1 MSLPTSHLILVRR
14 WVESATER
22 DEHGNPVAGHGEPEE
37 LWVHSIAPGPSTE
50 SIRAGRV
57 SDEVEFT
64 ILAPAGV
71 AVDARDVVLLS
82 GVEGEFQVHGD
93 SRDWT
98 RGPWPM
104 PIAGVEIEL
113 SRKRG

>member
-1 MSLPTSHLILVRR
+1 MSLPAPHLILVRR
-14 WVESATER
+14 WVESATEF
-22 DEHGNPVAGHGEPEE
+22 DEHGNPLTGYGDPEPVP
-37 LWVHSIAPGPSTE
+37 VHSIAPGPSSE
-50 SIRAGRV
+50 SVRAGRV

-71 AVDARDVVLLS
+71 AVDARDVVLI
-82 GVEGEFQVHGD
+82 GDDQFQVHGD